1 MKNILL
7 LMLVLLEIVTQ
18 DVDLL
23 SYYWIVDV

>member
-7 LMLVLLEIVTQ
+7 LMLILLEIVTQ

-23 SYYWIVDV
+23 SYYWIVDA